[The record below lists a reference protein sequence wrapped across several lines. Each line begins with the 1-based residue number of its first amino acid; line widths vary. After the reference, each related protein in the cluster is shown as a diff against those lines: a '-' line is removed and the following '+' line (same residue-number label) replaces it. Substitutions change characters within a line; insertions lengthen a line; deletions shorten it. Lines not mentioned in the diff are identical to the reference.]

1 MARQCWNRC
10 TAGRILRPVMMN
22 RSEPHPV
29 ELLLLAGLVVIEA
42 LAVVVAAV
50 LALVLTL
57 ASRRPSAPP
66 RPAPLP
72 PPAVHPLAV
81 VAETLQALPQ
91 RELMALAGT
100 RRKLPKHQLAALL
113 VAACG

>member
-1 MARQCWNRC
+1 
-10 TAGRILRPVMMN
+10 MMSN
-22 RSEPHPV
+22 TELHPV
-29 ELLLLAGLVVIEA
+29 EALLVAAVVTIEA
-42 LAVVVAAV
+42 LAVLVAAV

-57 ASRRPSAPP
+57 ASWRPSAPP
-66 RPAPLP
+66 RPAPLS

-100 RRKLPKHQLAALL
+100 RRRLPKHQLAALL
-113 VAACG
+113 VAACS